1 MLISVKIE
9 PATIV
14 QPTLSVKGSN
24 ITVKQLNHLKPSAEP
39 LDIYVLEM
47 GIFVC
52 NLREAA
58 KKRASGLSPYQE
70 NEPLVIHPSFDQR
83 WPMIKSK

>member
-1 MLISVKIE
+1 
-9 PATIV
+9 
-14 QPTLSVKGSN
+14 
-24 ITVKQLNHLKPSAEP
+24 VKQLNHFKQSDEP

-58 KKRASGLSPYQE
+58 KKRASDLSSYQE
-70 NEPLVIHPSFDQR
+70 NEPLVIYPARDQR

>member
-1 MLISVKIE
+1 M
-9 PATIV
+9 
-14 QPTLSVKGSN
+14 
-24 ITVKQLNHLKPSAEP
+24 KQLNRIKQQSEP

-58 KKRASGLSPYQE
+58 KKRSSELPNYQE
-70 NEPLVIHPSFDQR
+70 NEPLVIFPALEQR
-83 WPMIKSK
+83 WPNLKSQ

>member
-1 MLISVKIE
+1 MK
-9 PATIV
+9 
-14 QPTLSVKGSN
+14 N
-24 ITVKQLNHLKPSAEP
+24 LNQLKPPAEP

-58 KKRASGLSPYQE
+58 KKRSSESPGYQE
-70 NEPLVIHPSFDQR
+70 IEPLVIFPSLEQR
-83 WPMIKSK
+83 SSNLKSQ

>member
-1 MLISVKIE
+1 
-9 PATIV
+9 
-14 QPTLSVKGSN
+14 
-24 ITVKQLNHLKPSAEP
+24 VKQLNHFKQSSEP

-58 KKRASGLSPYQE
+58 KKRASDLSSSQE
-70 NEPLVIHPSFDQR
+70 NEPLVIFPALDQR
-83 WPMIKSK
+83 WPNIKSQ

>member
-1 MLISVKIE
+1 M
-9 PATIV
+9 
-14 QPTLSVKGSN
+14 
-24 ITVKQLNHLKPSAEP
+24 KQLNQLKQSAEP

-70 NEPLVIHPSFDQR
+70 TEPLVIYPTLKQR
-83 WPMIKSK
+83 WPMTKSK

>member
-1 MLISVKIE
+1 M
-9 PATIV
+9 
-14 QPTLSVKGSN
+14 
-24 ITVKQLNHLKPSAEP
+24 QLHHLKQPSEP

-52 NLREAA
+52 SLRVAA
-58 KKRASGLSPYQE
+58 KKRASDLSPYQE
-70 NEPLVIHPSFDQR
+70 NEPLVIYPTLDQR